1 MKNHSPNNKSDKPV
15 RFTIPLDATAEQ
27 LQKFIDELKRAAH
40 AGEIPPDPRSKWHPK
55 PKPTPPQPLHADT
68 DQEEGTNGNPA

>member
-1 MKNHSPNNKSDKPV
+1 MMKTPSNKNDKPV
-15 RFTIPLDATAEQ
+15 HFTISLDATKEQ

-40 AGEIPPDPRSKWHPK
+40 AGEIPPDPRSKWYHK
-55 PKPTPPQPLHADT
+55 PKPAPQQPLQEDA

>member
-1 MKNHSPNNKSDKPV
+1 MKTPTNKNDKPV
-15 RFTIPLDATAEQ
+15 RFNIPLDATKEQ

-40 AGEIPPDPRSKWHPK
+40 AGEIPPDPRSKWYHK
-55 PKPTPPQPLHADT
+55 PKPAPLQPLQEDA